1 MYFIYVPDMYGYGH
15 EYRHVY
21 VYKYGSNVSKHRQA
35 YCNLERIL
43 IMRRNNL
50 LKAGVLTLVL
60 TLAIGMTAC
69 GKNNNT
75 VKDNDITVT
84 QENVTTADKNNTK
97 KSSKVVFDYTDAEG
111 NTSKLEGNATVGENG
126 EATIEVVDSNGNKT
140 VFTGKA
146 NTDDGKLSVSDI
158 KVSEGG
164 TLVKTDGTEVKVS
177 EDAKIE
183 DATESTETTKAD
195 VAAKEEPKED
205 TIVADGEN
213 TGSDSNVSEG
223 NENAGD
229 NGADNGNVS
238 DTPSNVE
245 TPDVPNT
252 PSEPEYVPDV
262 PSEPEPTPEEPQPSE
277 PEEQVKT
284 PVYCDMDFR
293 TSDGVEDTRDAT
305 VGEYIF
311 RKYINGEITES
322 EAESLMLNGALINV
336 KVRYDDGSEEI
347 IDEIKPKSVKK
358 CDIHTAEE
366 KNAIELNWHI
376 PGYTYVS
383 MSDVLGATHTLY
395 YMLIY
400 YDI

>member
-1 MYFIYVPDMYGYGH
+1 
-15 EYRHVY
+15 
-21 VYKYGSNVSKHRQA
+21 
-35 YCNLERIL
+35 
-43 IMRRNNL
+43 MRKNIF
-50 LKAGVLTLVL
+50 KTTVIAMAVLT
-60 TLAIGMTAC
+60 AAFGMTAC
-69 GKNNNT
+69 GKKNNT
-75 VKDNDITVT
+75 VKDNDTTVT

-126 EATIEVVDSNGNKT
+126 EAVIEVIDNNGNKA

-146 NTDDGKLSVSDI
+146 STDNGKLSVSDI
-158 KVSEGG
+158 RVKDAS

-183 DATESTETTKAD
+183 DATESTETTNAD
-195 VAAKEEPKED
+195 VVTKEEPKED
-205 TIVADGEN
+205 TIVADGGN
-213 TGSDSNVSEG
+213 TDSNVSEG

-229 NGADNGNVS
+229 NGNVS
-238 DTPSNVE
+238 DTPSDTPSNEPVE

-252 PSEPEYVPDV
+252 PSEPEYVPNV

-277 PEEQVKT
+277 PSEPSEPEEQAKT
-284 PVYCDMDFR
+284 PVYCMMDFR
-293 TSDGVEDTRDAT
+293 TSDGYEDTEGG

-311 RKYINGEITES
+311 KKYINGEITES
-322 EAESLMLNGALINV
+322 EAESLMLNGALINI

-347 IDEIKPKSVKK
+347 IDEIKPTSVKK
-358 CDIHTAEE
+358 CDIHSAEE
-366 KNAIELNWHI
+366 KKALELNWHI
-376 PGYTYVS
+376 PGYTYVH
-383 MSDVLGATHTLY
+383 MSDFLGATHTIY

>member
-1 MYFIYVPDMYGYGH
+1 MYGYGYINK
-15 EYRHVY
+15 YR
-21 VYKYGSNVSKHRQA
+21 SNVSKHRQA

-69 GKNNNT
+69 GKNNT
-75 VKDNDITVT
+75 VKDNDTTVT

-111 NTSKLEGNATVGENG
+111 NTSRLEGNATVGENG

-183 DATESTETTKAD
+183 DATESTEATKAD

-205 TIVADGEN
+205 TIVAD
-213 TGSDSNVSEG
+213 GSDSNVSEG

-262 PSEPEPTPEEPQPSE
+262 PSEPDPTPEEPEPSEPSE
-277 PEEQVKT
+277 PEEQAKT

-311 RKYINGEITES
+311 KKYINGEITES

-347 IDEIKPKSVKK
+347 IDEIKPKSVKMYII
-358 CDIHTAEE
+358 DDDEDE
-366 KNAIELNWHI
+366 GVGSWHI
-376 PGYTYVS
+376 PGYTYVGYPRWS
-383 MSDVLGATHTLY
+383 TLHAEY
-395 YMLIY
+395 YILIY

>member
-1 MYFIYVPDMYGYGH
+1 MYGYGYVNK
-15 EYRHVY
+15 YRF
-21 VYKYGSNVSKHRQA
+21 NVSKHRQA

-69 GKNNNT
+69 GKKNNT
-75 VKDNDITVT
+75 VKNNDTTVT

-97 KSSKVVFDYTDAEG
+97 KSSKVVFDYTDADG
-111 NTSKLEGNATVGENG
+111 VTTKLEGNATVSDNG
-126 EATIEVVDSNGNKT
+126 EATIEVVDNNGNKA

-146 NTDDGKLSVSDI
+146 STDNGKLSVSDI
-158 KVSEGG
+158 EVKDAS

-277 PEEQVKT
+277 PEEQAKT

>member
-1 MYFIYVPDMYGYGH
+1 
-15 EYRHVY
+15 
-21 VYKYGSNVSKHRQA
+21 
-35 YCNLERIL
+35 
-43 IMRRNNL
+43 MRKNIF
-50 LKAGVLTLVL
+50 KTTVIAMAVLTV
-60 TLAIGMTAC
+60 AFGMTAC
-69 GKNNNT
+69 GKKNNT
-75 VKDNDITVT
+75 VKDNDTTVT

-97 KSSKVVFDYTDAEG
+97 KSSKVVFDYTDADG
-111 NTSKLEGNATVGENG
+111 VTTKLEGNATVSDNG
-126 EATIEVVDSNGNKT
+126 EAVIEVIDNNGNKAI
-140 VFTGKA
+140 FTGKA
-146 NTDDGKLSVSDI
+146 STDNGKLSVSDI
-158 KVSEGG
+158 KVKDAS

-183 DATESTETTKAD
+183 DATESTEATNAD
-195 VAAKEEPKED
+195 VAAEEPKED
-205 TIVADGEN
+205 TIVADG
-213 TGSDSNVSEG
+213 GSTDSNVSEG

-238 DTPSNVE
+238 DTPSNEPVE

-262 PSEPEPTPEEPQPSE
+262 PSEPEPTPTPEPQPVPQEPQPSE
-277 PEEQVKT
+277 PELQAKT

-322 EAESLMLNGALINV
+322 EAESLMLNGALINI

-347 IDEIKPKSVKK
+347 IDEIKPTSVKMS
-358 CDIHTAEE
+358 IAHTGEE
-366 KNAIELNWHI
+366 YSMIEHNWHI

-383 MSDVLGATHTLY
+383 MSDWRGATHAVY

>member
-1 MYFIYVPDMYGYGH
+1 MYGYGYVNK
-15 EYRHVY
+15 YR
-21 VYKYGSNVSKHRQA
+21 SNVSKHRQA

-50 LKAGVLTLVL
+50 LKTGVLTLVL

-69 GKNNNT
+69 GKKNNT
-75 VKDNDITVT
+75 VKDDDTTVT

-146 NTDDGKLSVSDI
+146 NTDDGKLSVSEI

-183 DATESTETTKAD
+183 DATESTEATKAD

-205 TIVADGEN
+205 TIVADGGN

-252 PSEPEYVPDV
+252 PSEPEYVPDE
-262 PSEPEPTPEEPQPSE
+262 PSEPEPTPEEPDVPNE
-277 PEEQVKT
+277 PELQAKT

-311 RKYINGEITES
+311 KKYINGEITES
-322 EAESLMLNGALINV
+322 EAESLMLNGTLINV

-347 IDEIKPKSVKK
+347 VDEIKPKSVKMYII
-358 CDIHTAEE
+358 DDDEDE
-366 KNAIELNWHI
+366 GVGSWHI
-376 PGYTYVS
+376 PGYTYVGYPCWS
-383 MSDVLGATHTLY
+383 TLHAEY
-395 YMLIY
+395 YILIY

>member
-1 MYFIYVPDMYGYGH
+1 MYGYGH

-35 YCNLERIL
+35 YCKLERIL

-69 GKNNNT
+69 GKKNNS
-75 VKDNDITVT
+75 VKDNDTTVT

-97 KSSKVVFDYTDAEG
+97 KSSKVVFDYTDADG
-111 NTSKLEGNATVGENG
+111 VTTKLEGNATVSDNG
-126 EATIEVVDSNGNKT
+126 EATIEVVDSNGNKA

-146 NTDDGKLSVSDI
+146 STDNGKLSVSDI
-158 KVSEGG
+158 EVKDAS

-183 DATESTETTKAD
+183 DATESTEATKAD

-205 TIVADGEN
+205 TIIAD
-213 TGSDSNVSEG
+213 GSDSNVSEG

-238 DTPSNVE
+238 DTPSNEPVE

-252 PSEPEYVPDV
+252 PSEPEYNEPEYVPDEPDNSNDSNNEDAGSSGTGNKFYDDFMNGGHMEGDEDLIDKDSD
-262 PSEPEPTPEEPQPSE
+262 PSKPCPYPLNTPIEGTYTG
-277 PEEQVKT
+277 VNGDGVYGT
-284 PVYCDMDFR
+284 YPVYIVYTLC
-293 TSDGVEDTRDAT
+293 SEDAT
-305 VGEYIF
+305 GGMAAEIVQNMYYGGEMFYNGELILPYVSLPIGEYDC
-311 RKYINGEITES
+311 G
-322 EAESLMLNGALINV
+322 V
-336 KVRYDDGSEEI
+336 VRAS
-347 IDEIKPKSVKK
+347 
-358 CDIHTAEE
+358 
-366 KNAIELNWHI
+366 
-376 PGYTYVS
+376 YVPR
-383 MSDVLGATHTLY
+383 V
-395 YMLIY
+395 
-400 YDI
+400 

>member
-1 MYFIYVPDMYGYGH
+1 
-15 EYRHVY
+15 
-21 VYKYGSNVSKHRQA
+21 
-35 YCNLERIL
+35 
-43 IMRRNNL
+43 MRKNIF
-50 LKAGVLTLVL
+50 KTTVITMAVLT
-60 TLAIGMTAC
+60 AAFGMTAC
-69 GKNNNT
+69 GKKNNT
-75 VKDNDITVT
+75 VKDNDTTVT

-97 KSSKVVFDYTDAEG
+97 KSSKVVFDYTYADG
-111 NTSKLEGNATVGENG
+111 VTTKLEGNATVSDNG

-146 NTDDGKLSVSDI
+146 NTDNGKLSVSDI
-158 KVSEGG
+158 K
-164 TLVKTDGTEVKVS
+164 
-177 EDAKIE
+177 
-183 DATESTETTKAD
+183 
-195 VAAKEEPKED
+195 
-205 TIVADGEN
+205 
-213 TGSDSNVSEG
+213 VSEG

-238 DTPSNVE
+238 DTPSNEPVE

-262 PSEPEPTPEEPQPSE
+262 PSEPEPTPEEPQPYE
-277 PEEQVKT
+277 PEEQAKT

>member
-1 MYFIYVPDMYGYGH
+1 MI
-15 EYRHVY
+15 
-21 VYKYGSNVSKHRQA
+21 
-35 YCNLERIL
+35 
-43 IMRRNNL
+43 
-50 LKAGVLTLVL
+50 
-60 TLAIGMTAC
+60 
-69 GKNNNT
+69 
-75 VKDNDITVT
+75 
-84 QENVTTADKNNTK
+84 
-97 KSSKVVFDYTDAEG
+97 VFDYTDAEG
-111 NTSKLEGNATVGENG
+111 NTSRLEGNATVGENG

-183 DATESTETTKAD
+183 DATESTEATKAD

-205 TIVADGEN
+205 TIVAD
-213 TGSDSNVSEG
+213 GSDSNVSEG

-229 NGADNGNVS
+229 NGADNGDVS
-238 DTPSNVE
+238 DTPINEPVE

-262 PSEPEPTPEEPQPSE
+262 PSEPELTPTPEPQPVPQEPQPSE
-277 PEEQVKT
+277 PELQAKT
-284 PVYCDMDFR
+284 PVYCMMNFR
-293 TSDGVEDTRDAT
+293 TSDGYEDTEGG

-311 RKYINGEITES
+311 KKYINGEITES

-358 CDIHTAEE
+358 CDIHSAEE

>member
-1 MYFIYVPDMYGYGH
+1 
-15 EYRHVY
+15 
-21 VYKYGSNVSKHRQA
+21 
-35 YCNLERIL
+35 
-43 IMRRNNL
+43 MRKNIF
-50 LKAGVLTLVL
+50 KTTVIAMAVLT
-60 TLAIGMTAC
+60 AAFGMTAC
-69 GKNNNT
+69 GKKNNT
-75 VKDNDITVT
+75 VKDNDTTVA

-97 KSSKVVFDYTDAEG
+97 KPSKVVFDYTDAEG
-111 NTSKLEGNATVGENG
+111 NTSKLEGNATVNDNG

-146 NTDDGKLSVSDI
+146 DTDNGKLSVSDI

-177 EDAKIE
+177 EGTKIE
-183 DATESTETTKAD
+183 DATESTEATKAD

-205 TIVADGEN
+205 TIVADGGN
-213 TGSDSNVSEG
+213 TGTDSNVSEG
-223 NENAGD
+223 TGNENAG
-229 NGADNGNVS
+229 DNGNVS
-238 DTPSNVE
+238 DTPSNEPVE

-252 PSEPEYVPDV
+252 PSEPE
-262 PSEPEPTPEEPQPSE
+262 PTPEEPEPSE
-277 PEEQVKT
+277 PEEQAKT

-311 RKYINGEITES
+311 KKYINGEITES

>member
-1 MYFIYVPDMYGYGH
+1 MYGYGYVNK
-15 EYRHVY
+15 YR
-21 VYKYGSNVSKHRQA
+21 SNVSKHRQA

-69 GKNNNT
+69 GKKNNT
-75 VKDNDITVT
+75 VKDNDTTVT

-183 DATESTETTKAD
+183 DATESTEATKAD

-205 TIVADGEN
+205 TIVAD
-213 TGSDSNVSEG
+213 GSDSNVSEG

-262 PSEPEPTPEEPQPSE
+262 PSKPEPTPEEPQPSE
-277 PEEQVKT
+277 PSEPEEQAKT
-284 PVYCDMDFR
+284 PVYCMMNFR
-293 TSDGVEDTRDAT
+293 TSDGYEDTEGG

-311 RKYINGEITES
+311 KKYINGEITES
-322 EAESLMLNGALINV
+322 EAESLMLNGALINI

-347 IDEIKPKSVKK
+347 IDEIKPTSVKK
-358 CDIHTAEE
+358 CDIHSAEE
-366 KNAIELNWHI
+366 KKALELNWHI
-376 PGYTYVS
+376 PGYTYVH
-383 MSDVLGATHTLY
+383 MSDFLGATHTIY

>member
-1 MYFIYVPDMYGYGH
+1 MYGYGYVNK
-15 EYRHVY
+15 YR
-21 VYKYGSNVSKHRQA
+21 SNVSKHRQA

-69 GKNNNT
+69 GKKNNT
-75 VKDNDITVT
+75 VKDNDTTVT

-146 NTDDGKLSVSDI
+146 NTDDGKLSVSEI

-183 DATESTETTKAD
+183 DATESTEATKAD

-205 TIVADGEN
+205 TIVADGGN

-229 NGADNGNVS
+229 NGTDNGNVS

-277 PEEQVKT
+277 PEEQAKT

>member
-1 MYFIYVPDMYGYGH
+1 
-15 EYRHVY
+15 
-21 VYKYGSNVSKHRQA
+21 
-35 YCNLERIL
+35 
-43 IMRRNNL
+43 MRKNIF
-50 LKAGVLTLVL
+50 KTTVIAMAVLT
-60 TLAIGMTAC
+60 AAFGMTAC
-69 GKNNNT
+69 GKKNNT
-75 VKDNDITVT
+75 VKDDDTTVT

-97 KSSKVVFDYTDAEG
+97 KPSKVVFDYTDAEG
-111 NTSKLEGNATVGENG
+111 NTSKLEGNATVNDNG

-146 NTDDGKLSVSDI
+146 DTDNGKLSVSDI

-177 EDAKIE
+177 EGTKIE
-183 DATESTETTKAD
+183 DATESTEATKAD

-205 TIVADGEN
+205 TIVADGGN
-213 TGSDSNVSEG
+213 TGTDSNVSEGTG

-238 DTPSNVE
+238 DTPSNEPVE

-252 PSEPEYVPDV
+252 PSEPEYVPDE
-262 PSEPEPTPEEPQPSE
+262 PSEPEPTPEEPDVPNE
-277 PEEQVKT
+277 PELQAKT

-311 RKYINGEITES
+311 KKYINGEITES
-322 EAESLMLNGALINV
+322 EAESLMLNGTLINV

-347 IDEIKPKSVKK
+347 VDEIKPKSVKMYII
-358 CDIHTAEE
+358 DDDEDE
-366 KNAIELNWHI
+366 GVGSWHI
-376 PGYTYVS
+376 PGYTYVGYPCWS
-383 MSDVLGATHTLY
+383 TLHAEY
-395 YMLIY
+395 YILIY

>member
-1 MYFIYVPDMYGYGH
+1 
-15 EYRHVY
+15 
-21 VYKYGSNVSKHRQA
+21 
-35 YCNLERIL
+35 
-43 IMRRNNL
+43 MRKNIF
-50 LKAGVLTLVL
+50 KTTVIAMAVLT
-60 TLAIGMTAC
+60 AAFGMTAC
-69 GKNNNT
+69 GKKNNN
-75 VKDNDITVT
+75 VKDNDTTVT

-126 EATIEVVDSNGNKT
+126 EAVIEVIDNNGNKA

-146 NTDDGKLSVSDI
+146 STDNGKLSVSDI
-158 KVSEGG
+158 RVKDAS

-183 DATESTETTKAD
+183 DATESTETTNAD
-195 VAAKEEPKED
+195 VVTKEEPKED
-205 TIVADGEN
+205 TIVADGGN
-213 TGSDSNVSEG
+213 TDSNVSEG

-229 NGADNGNVS
+229 NGNVS
-238 DTPSNVE
+238 DTPSDTPSNEPVE

-252 PSEPEYVPDV
+252 PSEPEYVPNV

-277 PEEQVKT
+277 PSEPSEPEEQAKT
-284 PVYCDMDFR
+284 PVYCMMDFR

-311 RKYINGEITES
+311 KKYINGEITES

-347 IDEIKPKSVKK
+347 IDEIKPTSVKMYII
-358 CDIHTAEE
+358 DDDEDE
-366 KNAIELNWHI
+366 GVGSWHI
-376 PGYTYVS
+376 PGYTYVGYPCW
-383 MSDVLGATHTLY
+383 DTLHAEY
-395 YMLIY
+395 YILIY

>member
-1 MYFIYVPDMYGYGH
+1 
-15 EYRHVY
+15 
-21 VYKYGSNVSKHRQA
+21 
-35 YCNLERIL
+35 
-43 IMRRNNL
+43 MRRNNL

-69 GKNNNT
+69 GKKNNT
-75 VKDNDITVT
+75 VKDNDTTVT

-97 KSSKVVFDYTDAEG
+97 KSNKVVFDYTDADG
-111 NTSKLEGNATVGENG
+111 VTTKLEGNATVSDNG
-126 EATIEVVDSNGNKT
+126 EATIEVVDSNGNKA

-146 NTDDGKLSVSDI
+146 STDNGKISVSDI
-158 KVSEGG
+158 KVKDAS

-183 DATESTETTKAD
+183 DATESTETTNAD
-195 VAAKEEPKED
+195 VVTKEEPKED
-205 TIVADGEN
+205 TIVADNGN
-213 TGSDSNVSEG
+213 TDSGNTEAG

-238 DTPSNVE
+238 DTPSNEPVE

-252 PSEPEYVPDV
+252 PSEPEYVPDI

-277 PEEQVKT
+277 PEEQAKT

-347 IDEIKPKSVKK
+347 IDEIKPKSVKMS
-358 CDIHTAEE
+358 IAHTGEE
-366 KNAIELNWHI
+366 YSMIEQNWHI

-383 MSDVLGATHTLY
+383 MSDWRGATHAVY
-395 YMLIY
+395 YILIY

>member
-1 MYFIYVPDMYGYGH
+1 MYGYGYVNK
-15 EYRHVY
+15 YR
-21 VYKYGSNVSKHRQA
+21 SNVSKHRQA

-69 GKNNNT
+69 GKKNNT
-75 VKDNDITVT
+75 VKDNDTTVT

-97 KSSKVVFDYTDAEG
+97 KSNKVVFDYTDADG
-111 NTSKLEGNATVGENG
+111 VTTKLEGNATVSDNG
-126 EATIEVVDSNGNKT
+126 EATIEVVDSNGNKA

-146 NTDDGKLSVSDI
+146 STDNGKLSVSDI
-158 KVSEGG
+158 EVKDAS

-195 VAAKEEPKED
+195 VVAKEEPKED
-205 TIVADGEN
+205 TIIADNGN
-213 TGSDSNVSEG
+213 TDSGNTEAG

-229 NGADNGNVS
+229 NGTNNGNVS

-277 PEEQVKT
+277 PSEPEEQAKT
-284 PVYCDMDFR
+284 PVYCMMNFR
-293 TSDGVEDTRDAT
+293 TSDGYEDTEGG

-311 RKYINGEITES
+311 KKYINGEITES

>member
-1 MYFIYVPDMYGYGH
+1 MYGYGYVNK
-15 EYRHVY
+15 YR
-21 VYKYGSNVSKHRQA
+21 SNVSKHRQA

-277 PEEQVKT
+277 PEEQAKT

>member
-1 MYFIYVPDMYGYGH
+1 
-15 EYRHVY
+15 
-21 VYKYGSNVSKHRQA
+21 
-35 YCNLERIL
+35 
-43 IMRRNNL
+43 MRKNIF
-50 LKAGVLTLVL
+50 KTTVIAMAVLT
-60 TLAIGMTAC
+60 AAFGMTAC
-69 GKNNNT
+69 GKKNNT
-75 VKDNDITVT
+75 VKDNDTTVT

-177 EDAKIE
+177 EDTKIE
-183 DATESTETTKAD
+183 DATESTEATKAD

-205 TIVADGEN
+205 TIVAD
-213 TGSDSNVSEG
+213 GSDSNVSEG

-277 PEEQVKT
+277 PSEPEEQAKT
-284 PVYCDMDFR
+284 PVYCMMNFR
-293 TSDGVEDTRDAT
+293 TSDGYEDTEGG

-311 RKYINGEITES
+311 KKYINGEITES

-347 IDEIKPKSVKK
+347 IDEIKPTSVKK
-358 CDIHTAEE
+358 CDIHSAEE
-366 KNAIELNWHI
+366 KKALELNWHI
-376 PGYTYVS
+376 PGYTYVH
-383 MSDVLGATHTLY
+383 MSDFLGATHTIY